1 MDAIEEALNLFSTRI
16 RQLILQYD
24 TLKVEYAAL
33 ESRLMACR
41 EENETL
47 QMQLAK
53 AQKDYERL
61 KTARMLEVTDGDVE
75 SAQRR
80 LQKLIRDVN
89 KCITLLSEQL

>member
-1 MDAIEEALNLFSTRI
+1 MDTIEEKLNLFSTRI

-33 ESRLMACR
+33 ESRLMAGR

-47 QMQLAK
+47 QMQLVK

-75 SAQRR
+75 SAQKR

>member
-1 MDAIEEALNLFSTRI
+1 MDVTEEVLNLFSTRI
-16 RQLILQYD
+16 RQLIFQYD
-24 TLKVEYAAL
+24 ELKKEHATLEA
-33 ESRLMACR
+33 RMMACR

-47 QMQLAK
+47 QMQLVK

-75 SAQRR
+75 SAQKR

-89 KCITLLSEQL
+89 KCITLLSEQ

>member
-1 MDAIEEALNLFSTRI
+1 MDAIEEKLNLFSTRI

-47 QMQLAK
+47 QM
-53 AQKDYERL
+53 
-61 KTARMLEVTDGDVE
+61 
-75 SAQRR
+75 
-80 LQKLIRDVN
+80 
-89 KCITLLSEQL
+89 

>member
-1 MDAIEEALNLFSTRI
+1 MDAIEEKLNLFSTRI

-24 TLKVEYAAL
+24 TLKVEDAAL

-75 SAQRR
+75 SAQKR

>member
-1 MDAIEEALNLFSTRI
+1 MDTIEEKLNLFSTRI

-33 ESRLMACR
+33 ESRLMAGR

>member
-1 MDAIEEALNLFSTRI
+1 MDAIEEKLNLFSTRI

-24 TLKVEYAAL
+24 TLKVEYSAL

-75 SAQRR
+75 SAQKR